1 MVKLIYLDWQWNN
14 QIIRNLM
21 DFYLPIAQV
30 QVSIITILI
39 LSFAVGFLSGIF
51 GIGGGVLMTP
61 ILIFLGIP
69 ATYAVANVANTV
81 LGISVSGATT
91 HWYKKTLDYKMG
103 FMIVIGGLAGAT
115 LGMQIFKYLREIG
128 NINTII
134 ALLYIYLL
142 VIIGTLIFV
151 EGVKEVTALKK
162 KIILKKKLHT
172 HYWIHGLPFRMR
184 FSKSKVYESAL
195 TPIILGFAVGLF
207 ASIMGIGGA
216 FLMVPAMIYLIGM
229 PTKLIPGTSLF
240 VTIFIT
246 GFVVIAHAVQ
256 FKSIDLVLV
265 SFLLFGSIIGLHI
278 GLKIS
283 EKLNAPEYKA
293 LLAILL
299 IAIGIFM
306 GVKTFIFNK
315 SADLFRVMPA
325 PNFNSE
331 LTLLVINLAKNSPV
345 IYASLSVVF
354 VVFVGFIFSYIRE
367 LIHHFRYSK
376 KIKN

>member
-1 MVKLIYLDWQWNN
+1 
-14 QIIRNLM
+14 M

-30 QVSIITILI
+30 QISITTVLL
-39 LSFAVGFLSGIF
+39 LSFGIGVLSGIF
-51 GIGGGVLMTP
+51 GIGGGFLMTP

-69 ATYAVANVANTV
+69 ATYAVANVANNI

-103 FMIVIGGLAGAT
+103 FMIVVGGLAGAIV
-115 LGMQIFKYLREIG
+115 GMQIFKYLREVG

-134 ALLYIYLL
+134 ALAYVYLL
-142 VIIGTLIFV
+142 AIIGTLIFV
-151 EGVKEVTALKK
+151 EGIKEVSALKK
-162 KIILKKKLHT
+162 KILVKKKLHT
-172 HYWIHGLPFRMR
+172 HYWIHGLPFRIR
-184 FSKSKVYESAL
+184 FSKSKLYESAL
-195 TPIILGFAVGLF
+195 TPIILGFFVGLF

-246 GFVVIAHAVQ
+246 GFVVIAHAIQ
-256 FKSIDLVLV
+256 FKSIDLLLV
-265 SFLLFGSIIGLHI
+265 SFLLFGSIIGLHV

-283 EKLNAPEYKA
+283 EKLNASEYKA

-299 IAIGIFM
+299 IAVGIFM
-306 GVKTFIFNK
+306 GVETFVFNNGVDVLK
-315 SADLFRVMPA
+315 NIPTSEI
-325 PNFNSE
+325 NSE
-331 LTLLVINLAKNSPV
+331 LAQSIINLAKNSP
-345 IYASLSVVF
+345 ITYASLSVVL
-354 VVFVGFIFSYIRE
+354 VVFIGFIFSYIRE

>member
-1 MVKLIYLDWQWNN
+1 
-14 QIIRNLM
+14 M

-30 QVSIITILI
+30 QISITTVIL
-39 LSFAVGFLSGIF
+39 LSFGVGVLSGIF
-51 GIGGGVLMTP
+51 GIGGGFLMTP

-69 ATYAVANVANTV
+69 ATYAVANVANNI

-103 FMIVIGGLAGAT
+103 FMIVIGGLAGAIV
-115 LGMQIFKYLREIG
+115 GMKIFQYLREVG

-134 ALLYIYLL
+134 ALAYIYLL
-142 VIIGTLIFV
+142 AIIGTLIFV
-151 EGVKEVTALKK
+151 EGIKEVSALKK
-162 KIILKKKLHT
+162 KVLIKKKLHT
-172 HYWIHGLPFRMR
+172 HYWIHGLPFRIR

-195 TPIILGFAVGLF
+195 TPIILGFFVGLF

-246 GFVVIAHAVQ
+246 GFVVIAHAIQ

-265 SFLLFGSIIGLHI
+265 SFLLFGSIIGLHL

-283 EKLNAPEYKA
+283 EKLNASEYKA

-299 IAIGIFM
+299 ISVGVFM
-306 GVKTFIFNK
+306 GVETFIFNK
-315 SADLFRVMPA
+315 GFEVLKNIPTPELS
-325 PNFNSE
+325 SK
-331 LTLLVINLAKNSPV
+331 LTLSIIDMAKNSPI
-345 IYASLSVVF
+345 IYASLSVLF
-354 VVFVGFIFSYIRE
+354 VVFIGFIFSYIRE
-367 LIHHFRYSK
+367 LIHHFRYAK

>member
-1 MVKLIYLDWQWNN
+1 
-14 QIIRNLM
+14 M

-30 QVSIITILI
+30 QIGITTVLL
-39 LSFAVGFLSGIF
+39 LSFGIGVLSGIF
-51 GIGGGVLMTP
+51 GIGGGFLMTP

-69 ATYAVANVANTV
+69 ATYAVANVANNI

-103 FMIVIGGLAGAT
+103 FMIVAGGLAGAI
-115 LGMQIFKYLREIG
+115 LGMQIFQYLREIG

-134 ALLYIYLL
+134 ALAYVYLL
-142 VIIGTLIFV
+142 AIIGTLIFA
-151 EGVKEVTALKK
+151 EGVKEVSALKK
-162 KIILKKKLHT
+162 KVVVKKKLHT
-172 HYWIHGLPFRMR
+172 HYWIHGLPFRIR
-184 FSKSKVYESAL
+184 FSKSKLYESAL
-195 TPIILGFAVGLF
+195 TPIILGFIVGLF

-246 GFVVIAHAVQ
+246 GFVVIAHAIQ

-265 SFLLFGSIIGLHI
+265 SFLLFGSIIGLHV

-283 EKLNAPEYKA
+283 EKLNASEYKA

-299 IAIGIFM
+299 IAVGIFM
-306 GVKTFIFNK
+306 GIETFVFNK
-315 SADLFRVMPA
+315 GTDVLKSIASQEINSDL
-325 PNFNSE
+325 S
-331 LTLLVINLAKNSPV
+331 LSIINLAKNFPI
-345 IYASLSVVF
+345 IYASLSVVLVMF
-354 VVFVGFIFSYIRE
+354 IGFIFSYIRE

-376 KIKN
+376 KIKS

>member
-1 MVKLIYLDWQWNN
+1 
-14 QIIRNLM
+14 M

-30 QVSIITILI
+30 QISIVTVIL
-39 LSFAVGFLSGIF
+39 LSFGIGVLSGIF
-51 GIGGGVLMTP
+51 GIGGGFLMTP

-69 ATYAVANVANTV
+69 ATYAVANVANNI

-103 FMIVIGGLAGAT
+103 FMIVVGGLAGAVV
-115 LGMQIFKYLREIG
+115 GMQIFQYLREIG

-134 ALLYIYLL
+134 ALAYVYLL
-142 VIIGTLIFV
+142 AIIGTLIFV
-151 EGVKEVTALKK
+151 EGIKEVSALKK
-162 KIILKKKLHT
+162 KVLIKKKLHT
-172 HYWIHGLPFRMR
+172 HYWIHGLPFRIR
-184 FSKSKVYESAL
+184 FGKSKLYESAL
-195 TPIILGFAVGLF
+195 TPIILGFIVGLF

-246 GFVVIAHAVQ
+246 GFVVIAHAIQ
-256 FKSIDLVLV
+256 FKSVDLVLV
-265 SFLLFGSIIGLHI
+265 SFLLFGSIIGLHV

-283 EKLNAPEYKA
+283 EKLNASEYKA

-299 IAIGIFM
+299 IAVGIFM
-306 GVKTFIFNK
+306 GVETFIFNK
-315 SADLFRVMPA
+315 GIDVIKNISSQEI
-325 PNFNSE
+325 NSN
-331 LTLLVINLAKNSPV
+331 LSLAVINLAKNFPI
-345 IYASLSVVF
+345 IYAFLSVVT

>member
-1 MVKLIYLDWQWNN
+1 
-14 QIIRNLM
+14 M

-39 LSFAVGFLSGIF
+39 LSIAVGFLSGIF

-103 FMIVIGGLAGAT
+103 FMIVIGGLAGAI

-128 NINTII
+128 NINAII
-134 ALLYIYLL
+134 ALLYVYLL

-151 EGVKEVTALKK
+151 EGVKEVSALKK

-184 FSKSKVYESAL
+184 FSKSKLYESAL
-195 TPIILGFAVGLF
+195 TPIILGFVVGLF

-299 IAIGIFM
+299 VVIGIFM

-315 SADLFRVMPA
+315 SIDFLRIIPTSD
-325 PNFNSE
+325 FNSE
-331 LTLLVINLAKNSPV
+331 LTLLIINLAKNSPV

>member
-1 MVKLIYLDWQWNN
+1 
-14 QIIRNLM
+14 M

-30 QVSIITILI
+30 QISIITVLV
-39 LSFAVGFLSGIF
+39 LSFGIGVLSGIF
-51 GIGGGVLMTP
+51 GIGGGFLMTP

-69 ATYAVANVANTV
+69 ATYAVANVANNI

-103 FMIVIGGLAGAT
+103 FMIVIGGLVGAIV
-115 LGMQIFKYLREIG
+115 GMQIFKYLREIG

-134 ALLYIYLL
+134 ALAYVYLL
-142 VIIGTLIFV
+142 AIIGTLIFV
-151 EGVKEVTALKK
+151 EGVKDLSAIKR
-162 KIILKKKLHT
+162 KIIIKKKLHT
-172 HYWIHGLPFRMR
+172 HYWIHGLPFRIR

-195 TPIILGFAVGLF
+195 TPIILGFVVGLF

-246 GFVVIAHAVQ
+246 GFVVIAHAIQ

-265 SFLLFGSIIGLHI
+265 SFLLLGSIIGLHV

-283 EKLNAPEYKA
+283 EKLKKSEYKT

-299 IAIGIFM
+299 ITVGIFM
-306 GVKTFIFNK
+306 GIETFVFNK
-315 SADLFRVMPA
+315 GSGVVEAIYPQEV
-325 PNFNSE
+325 NSN
-331 LTLLVINLAKNSPV
+331 LSLSIINLAKNFP
-345 IYASLSVVF
+345 ITYASISVVF
-354 VVFVGFIFSYIRE
+354 VVFIGFIFSYIRE
-367 LIHHFRYSK
+367 LIHHFRYST
-376 KIKN
+376 KN

>member
-1 MVKLIYLDWQWNN
+1 
-14 QIIRNLM
+14 
-21 DFYLPIAQV
+21 
-30 QVSIITILI
+30 
-39 LSFAVGFLSGIF
+39 
-51 GIGGGVLMTP
+51 MTP

-69 ATYAVANVANTV
+69 ATYAVANVANNI

-103 FMIVIGGLAGAT
+103 LMIVIGGLAGAVV
-115 LGMQIFKYLREIG
+115 GVQIFKYLQEVG

-134 ALLYIYLL
+134 ALAYVYLL
-142 VIIGTLIFV
+142 AIIGTLIFV
-151 EGVKEVTALKK
+151 EGVKEVSASKK
-162 KIILKKKLHT
+162 KILIKKKLHT
-172 HYWIHGLPFRMR
+172 HYWIHGLPFRIR
-184 FSKSKVYESAL
+184 FSKSKLYESAL
-195 TPIILGFAVGLF
+195 TPIILGFIVGLF

-246 GFVVIAHAVQ
+246 GFVVVAHAIQ
-256 FKSIDLVLV
+256 FKSIDLMLV
-265 SFLLFGSIIGLHI
+265 SFLLFGSIIGLHV

-283 EKLNAPEYKA
+283 EKLNASEYKA

-299 IAIGIFM
+299 IAVGIFM
-306 GVKTFIFNK
+306 GIETFVLNK
-315 SADLFRVMPA
+315 GIGALRSIPI
-325 PNFNSE
+325 PEFNSE
-331 LTLLVINLAKNSPV
+331 LSILIINLAKNSPL
-345 IYASLSVVF
+345 IYAFISVSF

-376 KIKN
+376 KIKS

>member
-1 MVKLIYLDWQWNN
+1 
-14 QIIRNLM
+14 M

-30 QVSIITILI
+30 QISIITVLL
-39 LSFAVGFLSGIF
+39 LSFGIGVLSGIF
-51 GIGGGVLMTP
+51 GIGGGFLMTP

-69 ATYAVANVANTV
+69 AIYAVANVANNI

-103 FMIVIGGLAGAT
+103 FMIVIGGLLGAI
-115 LGMQIFKYLREIG
+115 LGMQIFDHLREVG

-134 ALLYIYLL
+134 ALAYVYLL
-142 VIIGTLIFV
+142 AIIGTLIFV
-151 EGVKEVTALKK
+151 EGVKEVSALKK
-162 KIILKKKLHT
+162 KVLIKKKLHT
-172 HYWIHGLPFRMR
+172 HYWIHGLPFRIR
-184 FSKSKVYESAL
+184 FSKSKLYESAL
-195 TPIILGFAVGLF
+195 TPIILGFIVGLF

-246 GFVVIAHAVQ
+246 GFVVVAHAIQ
-256 FKSIDLVLV
+256 FKTVDLVLV
-265 SFLLFGSIIGLHI
+265 SFLLFGSIIGLHV

-283 EKLNAPEYKA
+283 EKLNASEYKA

-299 IAIGIFM
+299 IAVGIFM
-306 GVKTFIFNK
+306 GIETFVFNK
-315 SADLFRVMPA
+315 GIDVLKDFPA
-325 PNFNSE
+325 PEFNSK
-331 LTLLVINLAKNSPV
+331 LTLSIINLAKNSPI
-345 IYASLSVVF
+345 IYASLSVVS
-354 VVFVGFIFSYIRE
+354 VMFVGFIFSYIRE

-376 KIKN
+376 KDIKN

>member
-1 MVKLIYLDWQWNN
+1 
-14 QIIRNLM
+14 M
-21 DFYLPIAQV
+21 DFYLPIAQI
-30 QVSIITILI
+30 QISIITILI

-134 ALLYIYLL
+134 ALLYVYLL
-142 VIIGTLIFV
+142 VIIGTLIFA

-283 EKLNAPEYKA
+283 EKLNASEYRA

-315 SADLFRVMPA
+315 SADFFRVMPT

-331 LTLLVINLAKNSPV
+331 LTLVVVNLAKNSPV

>member
-1 MVKLIYLDWQWNN
+1 
-14 QIIRNLM
+14 M
-21 DFYLPIAQV
+21 DFLLPIAQV
-30 QVSIITILI
+30 QVGLFTVLF

-69 ATYAVANVANTV
+69 ATYAVANVANTI
-81 LGISVSGATT
+81 LGISISGATT

-103 FMIVIGGLAGAT
+103 FMIVIGGLVGAI
-115 LGMQIFKYLREIG
+115 LGMQIFEYLREIG
-128 NINTII
+128 NIDKII
-134 ALLYIYLL
+134 ALLYVYLL
-142 VIIGTLIFV
+142 AIIGTLIFV
-151 EGVKEVTALKK
+151 EGVREVTALKK
-162 KIILKKKLHT
+162 KIILRKKLHT

-184 FSKSKVYESAL
+184 FSKSKLYESVL
-195 TPIILGFAVGLF
+195 TPIILGFIVGLF

-246 GFVVIAHAVQ
+246 GFVVIAHALQ

-278 GLKIS
+278 GLKLS
-283 EKLNAPEYKA
+283 EKLNPSEYKA

-299 IAIGIFM
+299 ITIGIFM
-306 GVKTFIFNK
+306 GVETFVFNK
-315 SADLFRVMPA
+315 GEDVLSNVSTLR
-325 PNFNSE
+325 FNSDMH
-331 LTLLVINLAKNSPV
+331 LLIIDLAKNSP
-345 IYASLSVVF
+345 ILYASLSVVL

-376 KIKN
+376 KNTKS

>member
-1 MVKLIYLDWQWNN
+1 
-14 QIIRNLM
+14 M

-30 QVSIITILI
+30 QISVTTVLL
-39 LSFAVGFLSGIF
+39 LSFGIGVLSGIF
-51 GIGGGVLMTP
+51 GIGGGFLMTP

-69 ATYAVANVANTV
+69 ATYAVANVANNI

-103 FMIVIGGLAGAT
+103 FMIVVGGLAGAIV
-115 LGMQIFKYLREIG
+115 GMQIFKYLREVG

-134 ALLYIYLL
+134 ALAYVYLL
-142 VIIGTLIFV
+142 AIIGTLIFV
-151 EGVKEVTALKK
+151 EGIKEVSALKK
-162 KIILKKKLHT
+162 KILVKKKLHT
-172 HYWIHGLPFRMR
+172 HYWIHGLPFRIR
-184 FSKSKVYESAL
+184 FSKSKLYESAL
-195 TPIILGFAVGLF
+195 TPIILGFFVGLF

-246 GFVVIAHAVQ
+246 GFVVIAHAIQ
-256 FKSIDLVLV
+256 FKSIDLLLV
-265 SFLLFGSIIGLHI
+265 SFLLFGSIIGLHV

-283 EKLNAPEYKA
+283 EKLNASEYKA

-299 IAIGIFM
+299 IAVGIFM
-306 GVKTFIFNK
+306 GVETFVFNNGVDVLK
-315 SADLFRVMPA
+315 NIPTSEI
-325 PNFNSE
+325 NSE
-331 LTLLVINLAKNSPV
+331 LAQSIINLAKNSP
-345 IYASLSVVF
+345 ITYASLSVVL
-354 VVFVGFIFSYIRE
+354 VVFIGFIFSYIRE

>member
-1 MVKLIYLDWQWNN
+1 
-14 QIIRNLM
+14 M

-30 QVSIITILI
+30 QISITTVLL
-39 LSFAVGFLSGIF
+39 LSFGIGVLSGMF
-51 GIGGGVLMTP
+51 GIGGGFLMTP

-69 ATYAVANVANTV
+69 ATYAVANVANSI

-103 FMIVIGGLAGAT
+103 FMIVIGGLIGAI

-128 NINTII
+128 NIDTII
-134 ALLYIYLL
+134 ALAYVYLL
-142 VIIGTLIFV
+142 AIIGTLIFV
-151 EGVKEVTALKK
+151 EGIKEVSALKK
-162 KIILKKKLHT
+162 KVLIKKKLHT
-172 HYWIHGLPFRMR
+172 HYWIHGLPFRIR

-195 TPIILGFAVGLF
+195 TPIILGFVVGLF

-246 GFVVIAHAVQ
+246 GFVVIAHAIQ

-265 SFLLFGSIIGLHI
+265 SFLLFGSIIGLHV

-283 EKLNAPEYKA
+283 EKLNASEYKA
-293 LLAILL
+293 LLAFLL
-299 IAIGIFM
+299 IVIGIFM

-315 SADLFRVMPA
+315 TNDFLRIIPT
-325 PNFNSE
+325 PDFNSE
-331 LTLLVINLAKNSPV
+331 LTLLIINLAKNSPV

-354 VVFVGFIFSYIRE
+354 VVFVGFVFSYIRE

>member
-1 MVKLIYLDWQWNN
+1 
-14 QIIRNLM
+14 M

-30 QVSIITILI
+30 QISITTVLL
-39 LSFAVGFLSGIF
+39 LSFGIGVLSGIF
-51 GIGGGVLMTP
+51 GIGGGFLMTP

-69 ATYAVANVANTV
+69 ATYAVANVANSI

-103 FMIVIGGLAGAT
+103 FMIVIGGLLGAVV
-115 LGMQIFKYLREIG
+115 GMQIFKYLRELG
-128 NINTII
+128 NINTVI
-134 ALLYIYLL
+134 ALAYLYLL
-142 VIIGTLIFV
+142 TIIGTLIFV
-151 EGVKEVTALKK
+151 EGIKEVSALKK
-162 KIILKKKLHT
+162 KVLIKKKLHT
-172 HYWIHGLPFRMR
+172 HYWIHGLPFRIR
-184 FSKSKVYESAL
+184 FSKSKLYESAL
-195 TPIILGFAVGLF
+195 TPIILGFIVGLF

-246 GFVVIAHAVQ
+246 GFVVIAHALQ

-283 EKLNAPEYKA
+283 DKLNASEYKT

-299 IAIGIFM
+299 IVVGIFM
-306 GVKTFIFNK
+306 GVETFVFNK
-315 SADLFRVMPA
+315 STEILEVVSSQKIIP
-325 PNFNSE
+325 E
-331 LTLLVINLAKNSPV
+331 LSISIINLAKDSPI
-345 IYASLSVVF
+345 IYASISVVF
-354 VVFVGFIFSYIRE
+354 VMFVGFIFSYVRA

-376 KIKN
+376 KIKS

>member
-1 MVKLIYLDWQWNN
+1 MVKLLYLDWQLNN
-14 QIIRNLM
+14 QIILNLM

-30 QVSIITILI
+30 QISIITILI

-61 ILIFLGIP
+61 VLIFLGIP

-103 FMIVIGGLAGAT
+103 FMIVVGGLAGAI
-115 LGMQIFKYLREIG
+115 LGMYIFEYLQKVG

-151 EGVKEVTALKK
+151 EGVREVTALKK

-172 HYWIHGLPFRMR
+172 HYWIHGLPFRIR

-195 TPIILGFAVGLF
+195 TPIILGFIVGLF

-265 SFLLFGSIIGLHI
+265 SFLLLGSIIGLHI

-283 EKLNAPEYKA
+283 EKLNASEYKA

-299 IAIGIFM
+299 IVIGVFM
-306 GVKTFIFNK
+306 GVETFIFNT
-315 SADLFRVMPA
+315 SADVLRNIPM
-325 PNFNSE
+325 PNFNSD
-331 LTLLVINLAKNSPV
+331 LTLSIKDLAKNSPI
-345 IYASLSVVF
+345 IYASISVVF

-376 KIKN
+376 KINN

>member
-1 MVKLIYLDWQWNN
+1 
-14 QIIRNLM
+14 M

-30 QVSIITILI
+30 QINIVTILI

-103 FMIVIGGLAGAT
+103 FMIVIGGLVGAIS
-115 LGMQIFKYLREIG
+115 GMQIFEYLREIG
-128 NINTII
+128 NINKII
-134 ALLYIYLL
+134 ALLYVYLL
-142 VIIGTLIFV
+142 AIIGTLIFV

-162 KIILKKKLHT
+162 KKILKKKLHT
-172 HYWIHGLPFRMR
+172 HYWIHGLPFRIR

-195 TPIILGFAVGLF
+195 TPIILGFVVGLF

-246 GFVVIAHAVQ
+246 GFVVIAHAIQ
-256 FKSIDLVLV
+256 FKSVDLVLV
-265 SFLLFGSIIGLHI
+265 SFLLSGSIIGLHI

-283 EKLNAPEYKA
+283 EKLKASEYKT

-299 IAIGIFM
+299 IVVGIFM
-306 GVKTFIFNK
+306 GVQTFILNK
-315 SADLFRVMPA
+315 SADVLRNTPISG
-325 PNFNSE
+325 FNSE
-331 LTLLVINLAKNSPV
+331 LTLSIINLVKSSPI

-354 VVFVGFIFSYIRE
+354 VVFAGFIFSYVRE
-367 LIHHFRYSK
+367 LVHHFRYSK
-376 KIKN
+376 RIKN

>member
-1 MVKLIYLDWQWNN
+1 
-14 QIIRNLM
+14 M

-30 QVSIITILI
+30 QISIITVLL
-39 LSFAVGFLSGIF
+39 LSFGIGVLSGIF
-51 GIGGGVLMTP
+51 GIGGGFLMTP

-69 ATYAVANVANTV
+69 ATYAVAHVANNI

-91 HWYKKTLDYKMG
+91 HWYKKTLDYKIG
-103 FMIVIGGLAGAT
+103 FMIVIGGLLGAI
-115 LGMQIFKYLREIG
+115 LGMQIFKYLREVG

-134 ALLYIYLL
+134 ALAYVYLL
-142 VIIGTLIFV
+142 TIIGTLIFV
-151 EGVKEVTALKK
+151 EGVKEVSALKK
-162 KIILKKKLHT
+162 KILVKKKLHT

-184 FSKSKVYESAL
+184 FSKSKLYESAL
-195 TPIILGFAVGLF
+195 TPIILGFIVGLF

-246 GFVVIAHAVQ
+246 GFVVVAHAIQ

-265 SFLLFGSIIGLHI
+265 SFLLFGSIIGLHV

-283 EKLNAPEYKA
+283 EKLNASEYKA

-299 IAIGIFM
+299 IVVGIFM
-306 GVKTFIFNK
+306 GVETFVFNK
-315 SADLFRVMPA
+315 GLDAVKNISSFEY
-325 PNFNSE
+325 NSE
-331 LTLLVINLAKNSPV
+331 LTLSIVNLAKNSPV
-345 IYASLSVVF
+345 TYASLSVAL
-354 VVFVGFIFSYIRE
+354 VVFIGFIFSYIRE

>member
-1 MVKLIYLDWQWNN
+1 
-14 QIIRNLM
+14 M

-30 QVSIITILI
+30 QISIVTVLL
-39 LSFAVGFLSGIF
+39 LSFGIGVLSGIF
-51 GIGGGVLMTP
+51 GIGGGFLMTP

-69 ATYAVANVANTV
+69 ATYAVANVANNI

-103 FMIVIGGLAGAT
+103 FMIVIGGLAGAVI
-115 LGMQIFKYLREIG
+115 GMEIFQYLREIG
-128 NINTII
+128 NIDTII
-134 ALLYIYLL
+134 ALAYVYLL
-142 VIIGTLIFV
+142 AIIGTLIFV
-151 EGVKEVTALKK
+151 EGIKEVSALKK
-162 KIILKKKLHT
+162 KILIKKKLHT
-172 HYWIHGLPFRMR
+172 HYWIHGLPFRIR
-184 FSKSKVYESAL
+184 FSKSKLYESAL
-195 TPIILGFAVGLF
+195 TPIVLGFFVGLF

-246 GFVVIAHAVQ
+246 GFVVVAHAIQ

-265 SFLLFGSIIGLHI
+265 SFLLFGSIIGLHV

-283 EKLNAPEYKA
+283 DKLNASEYKA

-299 IAIGIFM
+299 IAVGIFM
-306 GVKTFIFNK
+306 GVETFVFNNDT
-315 SADLFRVMPA
+315 SILQTIYSSDV
-325 PNFNSE
+325 NSN
-331 LTLLVINLAKNSPV
+331 LSLSIINLAKNSPV
-345 IYASLSVVF
+345 AYAALSVVL
-354 VVFVGFIFSYIRE
+354 VVFVGFVFSYIRE

-376 KIKN
+376 KAKS

>member
-1 MVKLIYLDWQWNN
+1 
-14 QIIRNLM
+14 M

-30 QVSIITILI
+30 QINVVTVLF
-39 LSFAVGFLSGIF
+39 LSFGIGVLSGIF
-51 GIGGGVLMTP
+51 GIGGGFLMTP

-69 ATYAVANVANTV
+69 ATYAVANVANNI

-103 FMIVIGGLAGAT
+103 FMIVVGGLLGAVI
-115 LGMQIFKYLREIG
+115 GMKIFTYLRELG

-134 ALLYIYLL
+134 ALAYVYLL
-142 VIIGTLIFV
+142 AIVGTLIFV
-151 EGVKEVTALKK
+151 EGVKEVSASKK
-162 KIILKKKLHT
+162 KIIIKKKLHT
-172 HYWIHGLPFRMR
+172 HYWIHGLPFRII
-184 FSKSKVYESAL
+184 FSKSKLYESAL
-195 TPIILGFAVGLF
+195 TPIVLGFIVGLF

-265 SFLLFGSIIGLHI
+265 SFLLFGSIIGLHV

-283 EKLNAPEYKA
+283 EKLKTSEYKT

-299 IAIGIFM
+299 IVVGIFM
-306 GVKTFIFNK
+306 GVETFVFNK
-315 SADLFRVMPA
+315 GSNVLEIMYSQEI
-325 PNFNSE
+325 NSN
-331 LTLLVINLAKNSPV
+331 LSLSIINLAKNFP
-345 IYASLSVVF
+345 ITYASMSVLF

-376 KIKN
+376 KIKS

>member
-1 MVKLIYLDWQWNN
+1 
-14 QIIRNLM
+14 M

-30 QVSIITILI
+30 QISITTVIL
-39 LSFAVGFLSGIF
+39 LSFGVGVLSGIF
-51 GIGGGVLMTP
+51 GIGGGFLMTP

-69 ATYAVANVANTV
+69 ATYAVANVANNI

-103 FMIVIGGLAGAT
+103 FMIVIGGLAGAIV
-115 LGMQIFKYLREIG
+115 GMKIFQYLREVG

-134 ALLYIYLL
+134 ALAYIYLL
-142 VIIGTLIFV
+142 AIIGTLIFV
-151 EGVKEVTALKK
+151 EGIKEVSALKK
-162 KIILKKKLHT
+162 KVLIKKKLHT
-172 HYWIHGLPFRMR
+172 HYWIHGLPFRIR

-195 TPIILGFAVGLF
+195 TPIILGFFVGLF

-246 GFVVIAHAVQ
+246 GFVVIAHAIQ

-265 SFLLFGSIIGLHI
+265 SFLLFGSIIGLHL

-283 EKLNAPEYKA
+283 EKLNASEYKA

-299 IAIGIFM
+299 ISVGVFM
-306 GVKTFIFNK
+306 GVETFIFNK
-315 SADLFRVMPA
+315 GFEVLKNIPTPELS
-325 PNFNSE
+325 SK
-331 LTLLVINLAKNSPV
+331 LTLSIIDLAKNSPI
-345 IYASLSVVF
+345 IYASLSVLF
-354 VVFVGFIFSYIRE
+354 VVFIGFIFSYIRE
-367 LIHHFRYSK
+367 LIHHFRYAK

>member
-1 MVKLIYLDWQWNN
+1 
-14 QIIRNLM
+14 M

-30 QVSIITILI
+30 QISIISVLL
-39 LSFAVGFLSGIF
+39 LSFGIGFLSGIF
-51 GIGGGVLMTP
+51 GIGGGFLMTP

-69 ATYAVANVANTV
+69 ATYAVANVANSI

-103 FMIVIGGLAGAT
+103 FMIVIGGLIGAI

-134 ALLYIYLL
+134 ALLYVYLL
-142 VIIGTLIFV
+142 AIIGTLIFV
-151 EGVKEVTALKK
+151 EGIKGLSEINKKK
-162 KIILKKKLHT
+162 KIKKKLHT
-172 HYWIHGLPFRMR
+172 HYWIHGLPFRIR

-195 TPIILGFAVGLF
+195 TPIILGFVVGLF

-246 GFVVIAHAVQ
+246 GFVVIAHAIQ

-265 SFLLFGSIIGLHI
+265 SFLLSGSIIGLHV

-283 EKLNAPEYKA
+283 EKLNASEYKA
-293 LLAILL
+293 LLAVLL
-299 IAIGIFM
+299 IAVSIFM
-306 GVKTFIFNK
+306 GVETFILNK
-315 SADLFRVMPA
+315 GIDVSRNIIVPEL
-325 PNFNSE
+325 NSE
-331 LTLLVINLAKNSPV
+331 LTILIINLAKNFPE
-345 IYASLSVVF
+345 IYASISVVL
-354 VVFVGFIFSYIRE
+354 VVLVGFIFSYIRE

>member
-1 MVKLIYLDWQWNN
+1 
-14 QIIRNLM
+14 M

-30 QVSIITILI
+30 QISIISVLL
-39 LSFAVGFLSGIF
+39 LSFGIGFLSGIF
-51 GIGGGVLMTP
+51 GIGGGFLMTP

-69 ATYAVANVANTV
+69 ATYAVANVANSI

-103 FMIVIGGLAGAT
+103 FMIVIGGLIGAI

-134 ALLYIYLL
+134 ALLYVYLL
-142 VIIGTLIFV
+142 AIIGTLIFF
-151 EGVKEVTALKK
+151 EGIKGLSEINKKK
-162 KIILKKKLHT
+162 KIKKKLHT
-172 HYWIHGLPFRMR
+172 HYWIHGLPFRIR

-195 TPIILGFAVGLF
+195 TPIILGFVVGLF

-246 GFVVIAHAVQ
+246 GFVVIAHAIQ

-265 SFLLFGSIIGLHI
+265 SFLLSGSIIGLHV

-283 EKLNAPEYKA
+283 EKLNASEYKA
-293 LLAILL
+293 LLAVLL
-299 IAIGIFM
+299 IAVSIFM
-306 GVKTFIFNK
+306 GVETFILNK
-315 SADLFRVMPA
+315 GIDVSRNIIVPEL
-325 PNFNSE
+325 NSE
-331 LTLLVINLAKNSPV
+331 LTILIINLAKNFPE
-345 IYASLSVVF
+345 IYASISVVL
-354 VVFVGFIFSYIRE
+354 VVLVGFIFSYIRE

>member
-1 MVKLIYLDWQWNN
+1 
-14 QIIRNLM
+14 M

-30 QVSIITILI
+30 QINIFTVLL
-39 LSFAVGFLSGIF
+39 LSFGVGILSGIF
-51 GIGGGVLMTP
+51 GIGGGFLMTP

-69 ATYAVANVANTV
+69 ATYAVANVANNI

-103 FMIVIGGLAGAT
+103 FMIVIGGLAGAII
-115 LGMQIFKYLREIG
+115 GMQIFTYLREIG

-134 ALLYIYLL
+134 ALAYVYLL
-142 VIIGTLIFV
+142 AIIGTLIFV
-151 EGVKEVTALKK
+151 EGFKEVSALKK
-162 KIILKKKLHT
+162 KVFIKKKLHT
-172 HYWIHGLPFRMR
+172 HYWIHGLPFRIR
-184 FSKSKVYESAL
+184 FSKSKLYESAL
-195 TPIILGFAVGLF
+195 TPIILGFVVGLF

-246 GFVVIAHAVQ
+246 GFVVVAHAIQ
-256 FKSIDLVLV
+256 FKSVDLMLV
-265 SFLLFGSIIGLHI
+265 SFLLLGSIIGLHI

-283 EKLNAPEYKA
+283 EKLNTSEYKA

-299 IAIGIFM
+299 IAVGIFM
-306 GVKTFIFNK
+306 GIETFIFNK
-315 SADLFRVMPA
+315 GVDVLGNTSTLE
-325 PNFNSE
+325 FNSE
-331 LTLLVINLAKNSPV
+331 LTLSMINLAKNSPV
-345 IYASLSVVF
+345 IYAFLSVILVM
-354 VVFVGFIFSYIRE
+354 FVGFIFSYIRE